1 MRAFKTEKRLAKIES
16 VLKARQHS
24 LTVVFENIHDPHNVS
39 AMLRTCDAVGVP
51 KVSLIYSIEKFPK
64 ISRISSASANKWIV
78 RENFRNVNDCFA
90 ALRNNGFKIFASAL
104 QDGSKNL
111 YDLDLTKKTAI
122 VLGNE
127 HRGVSKEAAE
137 QADEIFHIPMNG
149 MVQSLNVSVA
159 NAVILYEIFRQRLKL
174 GMYPSKELSENEI
187 EKQIDE
193 WCKK

>member
-16 VLKARQHS
+16 VLRARQHS

-39 AMLRTCDAVGVP
+39 AMLRTCDAVGIP

-64 ISRISSASANKWIV
+64 ISRISSASANKWIL
-78 RENFRNVNDCFA
+78 RENYRTVDDCYT
-90 ALRNNGFKIFASAL
+90 ALRKNGFKIFASAL

-159 NAVILYEIFRQRLKL
+159 NAVILYEIFRQRLEL

>member
-16 VLKARQHS
+16 VIRARQHS

-51 KVSLIYSIEKFPK
+51 NVSLIYSIEKFPR
-64 ISRISSASANKWIV
+64 ISRISSASANKWIT
-78 RENFRNVNDCFA
+78 RENFKNVSDCYSS
-90 ALRNNGFKIFASAL
+90 LRKKGFKIFASAL
-104 QDGSKNL
+104 TEGSKYL
-111 YDLDLTKKTAI
+111 YDLDFTGKSAV

-127 HRGVSKEAAE
+127 HRGVSIEAAE

-159 NAVILYEIFRQRLKL
+159 NAVILYEIFRQRFKL
-174 GMYPSKELSENEI
+174 GMYPSKDLSEIEI

>member
-16 VLKARQHS
+16 VIKARQHS

-51 KVSLIYSIEKFPK
+51 KVSLIYTIEKFPR
-64 ISRISSASANKWIV
+64 ISRISSASANKWIE
-78 RENFRNVNDCFA
+78 RENFRSISDCYST
-90 ALRNNGFKIFASAL
+90 LKNEGFKIFASSL

-127 HRGVSKEAAE
+127 HRGVSKEAADL
-137 QADEIFHIPMNG
+137 ADEIFHIPMLG

-159 NAVILYEIFRQRLKL
+159 NAVILYEIFRQRSKK
-174 GMYPSKELSENEI
+174 GMYSKSELSEKEI
-187 EKQIDE
+187 DKQIDE